1 MGALA
6 STRYGRNSTYRT
18 IAGVVLAFTLSVPT
32 GAFAQAGNPPPANTV
47 VSAPKQV
54 GLWTVTG
61 YSEGYCAA
69 ERPLPG
75 AAGGGVALQFVL
87 ARLRIGYRIALS
99 APHWELKPQTAFPI
113 ELVAQ
118 PALRSDASAI
128 AVGPKLVIIEL
139 GADGQFMKKLA
150 TAPMIEIKA
159 AQATFNLPMEQFA
172 DALTAVDTC
181 FGALKQPSSNPFA
194 PREAAPKTASA
205 K

>member
-1 MGALA
+1 MGTL
-6 STRYGRNSTYRT
+6 STQHNRNSRRRLV
-18 IAGVVLAFTLSVPT
+18 AGAVLAFALSIPAA
-32 GAFAQAGNPPPANTV
+32 AFAQAGNPPPANTV

-75 AAGGGVALQFVL
+75 AAGGGVALQFVV

-99 APHWELKPQTAFPI
+99 APHWQLKPQTAFPI

-118 PALRSDASAI
+118 PVLRSDASAI
-128 AVGPKLVIIEL
+128 AVAPNVVMVEL

-172 DALTAVDTC
+172 DALAAVDSC